1 MMEFAGAVATIAS
14 AIAGGT
20 AMFAAATGLWTDSAE
35 VGAAGI
41 LACSLTGAVCVAG
54 VQAVRALR
62 RR

>member
-1 MMEFAGAVATIAS
+1 
-14 AIAGGT
+14 
-20 AMFAAATGLWTDSAE
+20 MFAAATGLWTDSAE